1 MYRAMKT
8 LFWRE
13 GGRAG
18 IHAAS
23 AASVNLVY
31 KLVIPKCPL
40 TVENGCCGEKGKVAT
55 ISKATSVFLKKGGF
69 SVSKKPI
76 HQSIRSTIFPFA
88 LFSSMHVC
96 AATTSSRPNVLP
108 IWTFKDPSSICLIS
122 SCRGVFMK
130 SSFPPE

>member
-8 LFWRE
+8 LFCRE
-13 GGRAG
+13 GGRAD

-23 AASVNLVY
+23 AACVNLVY
-31 KLVIPKCPL
+31 KLVIPMCPL
-40 TVENGCCGEKGKVAT
+40 TVKNGCCGEKGKVAK
-55 ISKATSVFLKKGGF
+55 ISKATPLF
-69 SVSKKPI
+69 SKKEVSQFQKNPI

-96 AATTSSRPNVLP
+96 AATTSSRLNVLP
-108 IWTFKDPSSICLIS
+108 IWTFKDPSSICLIN